1 MKNKIAAFIEENIPA
16 FHQRRVESLVGLE
29 LDKVLKRKNPYLF
42 KAKNINT
49 ASGLVKAILDAH
61 LSSQEETIF
70 GALLE
75 SVAIQACS
83 IALRGIKSGT
93 EGIDLEFTQ
102 NDARYIVSIKS
113 GPNWGNS
120 SQIKKMKQNFRT
132 AKIVLRQN
140 GAVKNVVAVNGCCYG
155 RDNKPD
161 KGDYFK
167 YCGEQ
172 FWTLISGD
180 ANLYLDLI
188 EPLGHRAKLRNDEF
202 QVEYDKVTNRFTKLF
217 IEKYCL
223 PDGSIDWEKIVKLN
237 SAAIKTATPRPP
249 RKIRKTQ
256 P

>member
-1 MKNKIAAFIEENIPA
+1 MKDKIATYIEQNIPE
-16 FHQRRVESLVGLE
+16 FHKRRLESLTGLN
-29 LDKVLKRKNPYLF
+29 LDKVLIRKNPYLF

-70 GALLE
+70 GAFLE
-75 SVAIQACS
+75 NVAIHACS
-83 IALRGIKSGT
+83 IALGGIKSGI

-102 NDARYIVSIKS
+102 DEERFIVSIKS

-120 SQIKKMKQNFRT
+120 SQIKKMKDNFKK

-140 GAVKNVVAVNGCCYG
+140 GTIKTVTAVNGCCYG

-167 YCGEQ
+167 YCGEK

-180 ANLYLDLI
+180 ASLYLDLI
-188 EPLGHRAKLRNDEF
+188 EPLGHKAKQRNDEF
-202 QVEYDKVTNRFTKLF
+202 ETEYGKANTRFTKKF
-217 IEKYCL
+217 IEEYCL
-223 PDGSIDWEKIVKLN
+223 EDGSINWDKIVKLN
-237 SAAIKTATPRPP
+237 SAAIKPSKPKSSKKKVA
-249 RKIRKTQ
+249 K
-256 P
+256 

>member
-1 MKNKIAAFIEENIPA
+1 MKNKIADFIEKNLPA
-16 FHQRRVESLVGLE
+16 FHQRRVESLAGLE

-49 ASGLVKAILDAH
+49 AGGLVKAILDAH

-70 GALLE
+70 GAFLE
-75 SVAIQACS
+75 NVAIQACS
-83 IALRGIKSGT
+83 IALGGIKSGT

-102 NDARYIVSIKS
+102 DNTRFIVSIKS

-120 SQIKKMKQNFRT
+120 SQIKKMKDNFRK

-140 GAVKNVVAVNGCCYG
+140 GTIKNVVAVNGCCYG

-172 FWTLISGD
+172 FWTLVSND
-180 ANLYLDLI
+180 SSLYLDLI
-188 EPLGHRAKLRNDEF
+188 EPLGHKAKLRNEEF
-202 QVEYDKVTNRFTKLF
+202 QIEYDKVTNRFTKSF

-223 PDGSIDWEKIVKLN
+223 PDGSIDWGRIVMLN
-237 SAAIKTATPRPP
+237 SAAITPAKSRIP
-249 RKIRKTQ
+249 RKSKKVN
-256 P
+256 

>member
-1 MKNKIAAFIEENIPA
+1 MRKRISDFIENNIPA

-49 ASGLVKAILDAH
+49 AGGLVKGILDAH

-70 GALLE
+70 GAFLE
-75 SVAIQACS
+75 TVAIEACS
-83 IALRGIKSGT
+83 IALGGIKSGI

-102 NDARYIVSIKS
+102 DGARYIVSIKS
-113 GPNWGNS
+113 GPNWGNA

-140 GAVKNVVAVNGCCYG
+140 GAVKNVIAVNGCCYG

-180 ANLYLDLI
+180 ADLYLDLI
-188 EPLGHRAKLRNDEF
+188 EPLGHKAKQRNDEF
-202 QVEYDKVTNRFTKLF
+202 QNEYDKVTNRFTKQF
-217 IEKYCL
+217 VESYCL
-223 PDGSIDWEKIVKLN
+223 ADGSIDWEKIVKLN
-237 SAAIKTATPRPP
+237 SATAIPAVPRVAKKTKKA
-249 RKIRKTQ
+249 Q
-256 P
+256 S